1 MEQLFR
7 ERINSFDPIQ
17 LFELQ
22 SGKLMARYDTKYIL
36 SPEQVLSLLTSLK
49 EINYK
54 VFYINHLNLFTYQ
67 NLYFDT
73 PSLQM
78 YLCHHNGKKNRYK
91 IRMREYL
98 ETNLRFLEIKH
109 KNNKNLTLKTRVEI
123 PEIDAGIIYNL
134 KKFIYENSSFASAN
148 LRPVYRNQYQRFTII
163 HPQQKERLTFDFRLS
178 FNHRNKN
185 VQLNDVVIVEQKKA
199 ATDQVDGSKNIFKQF
214 KNQEVRLSKYC
225 IGVALLD
232 LHPKKNRFKTL
243 LRKLQNQYPFTPALY
258 AGQNLSGNG

>member
-7 ERINSFDPIQ
+7 KQINSFNPIQ

-36 SPEQVLSLLTSLK
+36 SPDQVFTLLNSLR

-73 PSLQM
+73 CDMQM
-78 YLCHHNGKKNRYK
+78 YLWHHNGKKNRYK

-98 ETNLRFLEIKH
+98 ETNLRFLEVKY
-109 KNNKNLTLKTRVEI
+109 KNNKNLTTKTRVEI
-123 PEIDAGIIYNL
+123 PEINAGIIHNL
-134 KKFIYENSSFASAN
+134 KKFIYEHSNYETAS
-148 LRPVYRNQYQRFTII
+148 LRPVFRNQYQRFTLI
-163 HPQQKERLTFDFRLS
+163 HPQQKERLTFDFMLS

-199 ATDQVDGSKNIFKQF
+199 AIEQNTASKIIFNQF
-214 KNQEVRLSKYC
+214 KNAEVRMSKYC
-225 IGVALLD
+225 IGVAMLD
-232 LHPKKNRFKTL
+232 LHPKKNRFKPL
-243 LRKLQNQYPFTPALY
+243 LRKLQQQYAPA
-258 AGQNLSGNG
+258 